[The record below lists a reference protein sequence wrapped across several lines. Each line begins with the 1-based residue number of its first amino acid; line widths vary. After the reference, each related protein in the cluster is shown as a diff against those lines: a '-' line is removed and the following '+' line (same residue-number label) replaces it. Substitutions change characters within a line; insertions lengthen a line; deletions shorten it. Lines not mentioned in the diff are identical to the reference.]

1 MFVRARSCLRAYTR
15 RRRKDAFEAITET
28 AISSMANGL
37 DYGQPQVDPA
47 PGLAVETWLQDEGII
62 AVVPPKSVTWFP

>member
-1 MFVRARSCLRAYTR
+1 
-15 RRRKDAFEAITET
+15 
-28 AISSMANGL
+28 MANGL